1 MPAFSEL
8 RMDQGCT
15 FSLTI
20 TVASDSTNAAINI
33 ATSTFASQLRKSPHS
48 TNATANL
55 VCSVTDGP
63 NGILSLSLAAG
74 NTHNIK
80 AGRYVYDVVMT
91 TNLGVKTRVL
101 EGIMDVYPEVTR

>member
-8 RMDQGCT
+8 RMDQGCS
-15 FSLTI
+15 FSLRI
-20 TVASDSTNAAINI
+20 TVANDSTNAAINI
-33 ATSTFASQLRKSPHS
+33 ASSSFASQLRRSPFS

-55 VCSVTDGP
+55 VCTVVDGS
-63 NGILSLSLAAG
+63 NGILQISLASG

-91 TNLGVKTRVL
+91 DNTGLKTRVL
-101 EGIMDVYPEVTR
+101 EGVMDVYPEVTR

>member
-20 TVASDSTNAAINI
+20 TVANDSTNAAINI
-33 ATSTFASQLRKSPHS
+33 ASSSFASQIRKSPFS

-55 VCSVTDGP
+55 VCTVSDGA
-63 NGILSLSLAAG
+63 NGVLALSLAAG

-80 AGRYVYDVVMT
+80 AGRYSYDVVMT

-101 EGIMDVYPEVTR
+101 EGIIDVYPEVTR